1 MTGFMTV
8 YGETIPADMLTNRL
22 EKLTNQFY
30 KILPLRENG
39 VETLPEYM
47 KSLMA
52 EMLGAKDLI
61 DALRNDAIYLTLL
74 SILSYL
80 ISYDCDVDTVRREVF
95 KALSLIKKITDK
107 YKSGYYEGEAD
118 YGRVGDI

>member
-1 MTGFMTV
+1 MTEIMTV
-8 YGETIPADMLTNRL
+8 YGESIPEEMLLNRL
-22 EKLTNQFY
+22 QKLTNQFY
-30 KILPLRENG
+30 KILPLRENN

-47 KSLMA
+47 KSLML

-61 DALRNDAIYLTLL
+61 ETLQNDAIYLTLL

-80 ISYDCDVDTVRREVF
+80 ISNDCDVETVRREVF
-95 KALSLIKKITDK
+95 KSLNLIKKITTK
-107 YKSGYYEGEAD
+107 YMSGYYTGDED

>member
-1 MTGFMTV
+1 MTEIMTV
-8 YGETIPADMLTNRL
+8 YGETIPADLLTNRL

-52 EMLGAKDLI
+52 EMLGAKELI
-61 DALRNDAIYLTLL
+61 EALRSDAIYLTLL

-80 ISYDCDVDTVRREVF
+80 INHECDVDTVRREVF
-95 KALSLIKKITDK
+95 KALSLIKKITAK
-107 YKSGYYEGEAD
+107 YKSGYYEGEED
-118 YGRVGDI
+118 YGRVGYI